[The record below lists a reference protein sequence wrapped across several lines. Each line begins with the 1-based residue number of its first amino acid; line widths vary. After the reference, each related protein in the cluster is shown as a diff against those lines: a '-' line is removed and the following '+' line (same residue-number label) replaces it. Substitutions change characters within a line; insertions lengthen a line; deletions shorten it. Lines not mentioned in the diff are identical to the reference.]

1 MLRVI
6 RRSSRF
12 KKDYKK
18 AKKQHKDISL
28 LEDVI
33 CKLAKGEPLSPKF
46 KDHPL
51 TGNVRG
57 YRELHCTRLAFDLP
71 GYITRIV
78 VSQDGIAFR
87 IILNKLLFFRH
98 FLNRDTNRFLQS
110 CTFCFRGRFFRRAQA
125 AICR

>member
-1 MLRVI
+1 LRVI

-18 AKKQHKDISL
+18 AKKQHKNISQ

-57 YRELHCTRLAFDLP
+57 YRELHLAPDWLLI
-71 GYITRIV
+71 YQVT
-78 VSQDGIAFR
+78 SQE
-87 IILNKLLFFRH
+87 LLLARTGSHSELF
-98 FLNRDTNRFLQS
+98 
-110 CTFCFRGRFFRRAQA
+110 
-125 AICR
+125 